1 MNNKIGFWS
10 VFAMVTGSQIGT
22 GVFMLPAS
30 LAPYGTYSLIG
41 WLISGLGAIALAL
54 VFAKLCSRSPKTG
67 GPHVY
72 VQNSFGPE
80 LAFFVGWTYWVISWV
95 STTAVVV
102 TAITYLSPF
111 IGDKGSEIYL
121 ALEIA
126 LLIAIT
132 ILNLKGL
139 KAAGMLEILLTL
151 LKFLPLLVIS
161 LIALYFFDVT
171 NFKVATDVSTL
182 PTSKILGQVTLL
194 TLWGFIGLETATT
207 PAGSVENAKRTIP
220 RAIIFGTMCVALLYF
235 INSLAI
241 IGLMPSAAL
250 AGSKAPYVDAAQIM
264 FGGSWHL
271 IISLIASVVC
281 VGTLNAWMMTSG
293 QIVLGLAEDGLM
305 PKFFSSKNKNGAPFG
320 GILTSCVGIIPLL
333 VLTASEN
340 ISKQIVSIIDFSV
353 TAFLFVYL
361 VCSFAHIAQIK
372 STERFKLVH
381 YLYGFVAISFCLWII
396 FETPM
401 QTLAIASL
409 FVISGLPVYL
419 LWYRPQAKNRLILND
434 NTSKII

>member
-30 LAPYGTYSLIG
+30 LAPYGTYSLVG
-41 WLISGLGAIALAL
+41 WLISGMGAIALAL
-54 VFAKLCSRSPKTG
+54 VFAKLCSRFPRTG

-72 VQNSFGPE
+72 IQNTYGPSF
-80 LAFFVGWTYWVISWV
+80 AFFVGWTYWVISWV

-102 TAITYLSPF
+102 TAITYLTPF

-121 ALEIA
+121 ALEIT
-126 LLIAIT
+126 LLLAIT

-139 KAAGMLEILLTL
+139 KAAGLIEIVLTL

-161 LIALYFFDVT
+161 VIALCFFDKS
-171 NFKVATDVSTL
+171 NFSVASDVASL

-207 PAGSVENAKRTIP
+207 PAGSVENSRKTIP

-235 INSLAI
+235 INSLGI
-241 IGLMPSAAL
+241 MGLIPADAL
-250 AGSKAPYVDAAQIM
+250 AKSKAPYVDAAQIM
-264 FGGSWHL
+264 FGGSWRL
-271 IISLIASVVC
+271 VVSLIASIVC
-281 VGTLNAWMMTSG
+281 IGTLNAWMMTSG

-305 PKFFSSKNKNGAPFG
+305 PKFFGKKNNKDAPYG

-333 VLTASEN
+333 ILTASEN
-340 ISKQIVSIIDFSV
+340 ISGQIVSIIDFSV

-361 VCSFAHIAQIK
+361 SCGLAHIKLISSAEK
-372 STERFKLVH
+372 FKFVH
-381 YLYGFVAISFCLWII
+381 YLYGFISIIFCLWII
-396 FETPM
+396 YETPFK
-401 QTLAIASL
+401 TLAIASL
-409 FVISGLPVYL
+409 FVASGVPVYL
-419 LWYRPQAKNRLILND
+419 LWYRPQVRSRSFLND
-434 NTSKII
+434 KNL